1 MSVSVL
7 FVCLGNICRS
17 PTAEAV
23 LRQRLAETGLAD
35 RVRVD
40 SAGTSSWEIGNPPDA
55 RSVSVAGK
63 RGYSFD
69 GQSARQ
75 LTRSDLSEFDYV
87 IAMDEQNLADIR
99 SLDPASEPKLL
110 LDYAADIPEREVPD
124 PWYHGRFE
132 AVLDMIE
139 AGVDGLLSDVRSRLD
154 K

>member
-23 LRQRLAETGLAD
+23 FRRQVNEAGLAD
-35 RVRVD
+35 LVSID
-40 SAGTSSWEIGNPPDA
+40 SAGTSSWEAGNPPDA
-55 RSVSVAGK
+55 RSRKVGES
-63 RGYSFD
+63 RGYSFK
-69 GQSARQ
+69 GQQARQ
-75 LTRSDLSEFDYV
+75 LTQQDLEEFDYV

-99 SLDPASEPKLL
+99 QINPAVHVQLL
-110 LDYAADIPEREVPD
+110 LDYAPEVPEREVPD

-139 AGVDGLLSDVRSRLD
+139 AGSRGLLKDVRARLRD
-154 K
+154 

>member
-23 LRQRLAETGLAD
+23 FRKQVKEAGLEG
-35 RVRVD
+35 RVRID
-40 SAGTSSWEIGNPPDA
+40 SAGTSSWEAGNPPDT
-55 RSVSVAGK
+55 RSVKVGES

-75 LTRSDLSEFDYV
+75 LQRKHLSEFDFV
-87 IAMDEQNLADIR
+87 IAMDGQNLQDIR
-99 SLDPASEPKLL
+99 QLDPTADVKLL
-110 LDYAADIPEREVPD
+110 LDYAPDIPEREVPD

-139 AGVDGLLSDVRSRLD
+139 AGSRGLLQEVQQRLTR
-154 K
+154 